1 MATRM
6 SLWRLNDD
14 GSAVP
19 VPEEELATEEQIE
32 SAVESAPELLG
43 IDVLIIGRQVQTSSG
58 TLDLLAI
65 DADAQLVVIE
75 NKRNRT
81 PREVLAQVIDYAAWV
96 ATLTFAEVEAIYAR
110 YKATP
115 GQEGADLAADFEA
128 QFGEQ
133 LDTLG
138 DISRMIVVA
147 AHLDDA
153 TERMIGF
160 LSESFGVPV
169 NAVLFQPFEGSLL
182 GRTWLRPDATGSR
195 ASGKRSSSNA
205 EKNAEKREQSRQF
218 WDAWLPVGREVLTDI
233 ELPDRG
239 RKAWWLKSKRS
250 IAPEVPAAL
259 HLWVRASSA
268 YAGVQ
273 FDHADDIFND
283 SVLSALKRR
292 RSEIEGVYGA
302 ELKWYGLAD
311 RSSRKGQVNAPE
323 VDIGQLTEPHDEGLQ
338 ALADSARRL
347 VDAVKPYLHEALE
360 AASAAGNDQM
370 GSD

>member
-96 ATLTFAEVEAIYAR
+96 ANLTFAEVEAIYAR

-138 DISRMIVVA
+138 DIPRMIVVA

-195 ASGKRSSSNA
+195 ASGKRSPSNA
-205 EKNAEKREQSRQF
+205 GKREQSRLF
-218 WDAWLPVGREVLTDI
+218 WDAWLPVARDLLTDI

-239 RKAWWLKSKRS
+239 PKAWWISNLS
-250 IAPEVPAAL
+250 ITPEVPAAL
-259 HLWVRASSA
+259 HMWVKASSA

-273 FDHADDIFND
+273 LVHPDDLFND
-283 SVLSALKRR
+283 SLLGALKRR
-292 RSEIEGVYGA
+292 QSEIEGAYG
-302 ELKWYGLAD
+302 EKLDWYSVAD
-311 RSSRKGQVNAPE
+311 SSNRKGLLIAPD
-323 VDIGQLTEPHDEGLQ
+323 VDIGQLTEPHDEGLL

-347 VDAVKPYLHEALE
+347 VDAVKPYLHDALKEA
-360 AASAAGNDQM
+360 SSAGNDQM
-370 GSD
+370 GLD